1 MKKSELKK
9 MIKEEI
15 SKSNLDE
22 KIWRDGKMYQNQSE
36 FDKRTPAR
44 IEEFLNKLEDLVDEY
59 HAELYLKDGVF
70 TGMEEMKSAALG
82 PNTTE
87 DEELLARR

>member
-36 FDKRTPAR
+36 FDRRTPER
-44 IEEFLNKLEDLVDEY
+44 IEQFIDKLDDLIDEY

-70 TGMEEMKSAALG
+70 TGLEEMKSAALG
-82 PNTTE
+82 PDTSKDPEEE
-87 DEELLARR
+87 DLM

>member
-36 FDKRTPAR
+36 FDERTPAR
-44 IEEFLNKLEDLVDEY
+44 IEEFLDKLEDLVDEY

-70 TGMEEMKSAALG
+70 TGMEAMKSASLG
-82 PNTTE
+82 PDTAKNPE
-87 DEELLARR
+87 